1 MSQLGTESPCVNWLA
16 GYNRILARCKVPDGN
31 IPAIVIAMPMRLA
44 LYEPDI
50 PQNAGAMMRLASC
63 LDVAVDIIEPCGFV
77 LDDRRLRRAGMDYLD
92 SVALSLHTSWRAFA
106 KSREDAP
113 GRLLLLTTR
122 GEVRYTEFAFSPDDT
137 LMVGRES
144 GGVPTAVHQAVD
156 ARLVIPMAAGRRSLN
171 VAVAAA
177 MALGEALRQTDRF
190 SGDTG

>member
-1 MSQLGTESPCVNWLA
+1 
-16 GYNRILARCKVPDGN
+16 
-31 IPAIVIAMPMRLA
+31 MRLA

-92 SVALSLHTSWRAFA
+92 SLSLSLHTSWQAFA
-106 KSREDAP
+106 KSRDGAP
-113 GRLLLLTTR
+113 GRLLLLTTG
-122 GEVRYTEFAFSPDDT
+122 GELGYTEFAFAPGDT
-137 LMVGRES
+137 LLVGRES

>member
-1 MSQLGTESPCVNWLA
+1 
-16 GYNRILARCKVPDGN
+16 
-31 IPAIVIAMPMRLA
+31 MRLA
-44 LYEPDI
+44 LYQPDI

-106 KSREDAP
+106 ESREDAS
-113 GRLLLLTTR
+113 GRLLLLTTG
-122 GEVRYTEFAFSPDDT
+122 GEVRYTDFAFAPGDT

-144 GGVPTAVHQAVD
+144 EGVPAAVHRAVD